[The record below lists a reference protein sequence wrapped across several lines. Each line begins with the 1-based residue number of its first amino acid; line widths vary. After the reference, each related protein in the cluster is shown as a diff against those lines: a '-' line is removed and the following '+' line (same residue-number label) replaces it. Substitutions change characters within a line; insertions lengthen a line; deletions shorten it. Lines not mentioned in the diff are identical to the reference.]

1 MLLVEQNALRAL
13 EMADAGG
20 GLDLGRVHITGPAPA
35 LAADPRLGRLYLGGA
50 PAT

>member
-1 MLLVEQNALRAL
+1 
-13 EMADAGG
+13 MADLGCV
-20 GLDLGRVHITGPAPA
+20 LDLGRVHISGPARE